1 MRCGHGRPGRG
12 ARWARWTRRPG
23 PCWAAER
30 GGPPAPPP
38 WPASISAWGH
48 CHSDATWAD
57 AADAGTLPS
66 GTCAGA
72 GHPRGPAGSVGQTGG
87 QGRTDHVR
95 AEKRQEQS
103 PSRAEWPGD
112 RAGGLGGVGG
122 QGHPAVRSHSRPAS
136 RHGAGHHVHMPAH
149 VGMVGVDEEV
159 LSAASGAQLRGPD
172 PGRHPGTGQSRSA
185 ARAGHMPSFRTNPRW
200 SPDDQLLREQ
210 LRRDPVVEWQAFYRR
225 STCVRARVCV
235 CVRRCTCV
243 HVCGCLHVHAYTRVM
258 CALPYV
264 HV

>member
-1 MRCGHGRPGRG
+1 M
-12 ARWARWTRRPG
+12 
-23 PCWAAER
+23 
-30 GGPPAPPP
+30 
-38 WPASISAWGH
+38 
-48 CHSDATWAD
+48 
-57 AADAGTLPS
+57 
-66 GTCAGA
+66 
-72 GHPRGPAGSVGQTGG
+72 GQTGG

-122 QGHPAVRSHSRPAS
+122 QGHPAVRSHSRPAP

-210 LRRDPVVEWQAFYRR
+210 LRRDPVVQWQAFYRR

-243 HVCGCLHVHAYTRVM
+243 HVCGCLHVHAYTCVM

-264 HV
+264 HVCVRARVWRVYMCVCWCRVHVCVYTCVSVHVCVHLACACMCVHVINMI

>member
-30 GGPPAPPP
+30 GAHLPLPPGLRASALGDIATQMPHGLTLQTPGPF
-38 WPASISAWGH
+38 
-48 CHSDATWAD
+48 
-57 AADAGTLPS
+57 
-66 GTCAGA
+66 
-72 GHPRGPAGSVGQTGG
+72 PAGRVQEQDTPEARRAPWVRQGG
-87 QGRTDHVR
+87 QGSTDHVR

-225 STCVRARVCV
+225 SMCVRARVCV